1 MHVVSIYWYMY
12 LNIPGNIADL
22 QLEKIEKVFCDREI
36 TAKHVLYGL
45 YSNCF
50 WQYNY
55 YVKWGPLY

>member
-1 MHVVSIYWYMY
+1 MY

-36 TAKHVLYGL
+36 TAIHVLYGL
-45 YSNCF
+45 YSNCV